1 MGKSCLTGIA
11 RKHLSWRVAILL
23 PIFLRALIPVGF
35 MPMFAPGFGVRLVV
49 CDSDAA
55 VPHAAS
61 MPMDM
66 PANMSMDPLDSAAGP
81 HGGRPAHEDHGTCP
95 YGSSP
100 ALGALPTLAI
110 APLLVQRSTPPV
122 VATPQVAYFEVSPR
136 AQSPRG
142 PPV

>member
-1 MGKSCLTGIA
+1 MGKSFLTGTA
-11 RKHLSWRVAILL
+11 RKRVSWRVAILL

-35 MPMFAPGFGVRLVV
+35 MPMFAPGFGVRLVM
-49 CDSDAA
+49 CDGYAA

-66 PANMSMDPLDSAAGP
+66 PADMRMDPDNAQGP
-81 HGGRPAHEDHGTCP
+81 HGGRPAHEDHGNCP

-110 APLLVQRSTPPV
+110 APLLIQRSAQP
-122 VATPQVAYFEVSPR
+122 AIAAPQVAYFEVSPR

>member
-11 RKHLSWRVAILL
+11 RKHVGWRVGILL

-35 MPMFAPGFGVRLVV
+35 MPMFSPGFGVRLVA
-49 CDSDAA
+49 CESYAE

-66 PANMSMDPLDSAAGP
+66 PAGMHMDPLDNAVGP
-81 HGGRPAHEDHGTCP
+81 HGGRPAHEVHGTCP

-110 APLLVQRSTPPV
+110 APQLVQRPAPP
-122 VATPQVAYFEVSPR
+122 AAAKPQVAHFEVSPR

>member
-1 MGKSCLTGIA
+1 MGKSCLIGIV
-11 RKHLSWRVAILL
+11 RKRVSWQVAILL
-23 PIFLRALIPVGF
+23 PILVRALIPVGF
-35 MPMFAPGFGVRLVV
+35 MPMFGPGFGVRLVI
-49 CDSDAA
+49 CDDYAA

-66 PANMSMDPLDSAAGP
+66 PADMRMDPSDDTVGP
-81 HGGRPAHEDHGTCP
+81 HGGRPVHENHGSCP

-100 ALGALPTLAI
+100 ALGALPALAI
-110 APLLVQRSTPPV
+110 TPLVVQRPTQPA
-122 VATPQVAYFEVSPR
+122 VAAPQVAYFEVSRR

>member
-1 MGKSCLTGIA
+1 MGKRRLTGIA
-11 RKHLSWRVAILL
+11 RKRVSWRVAILL

-35 MPMFAPGFGVRLVV
+35 MPMFAPGVGLRLVV
-49 CDSDAA
+49 CDGYAA

-66 PANMSMDPLDSAAGP
+66 PADMRMDASGDAAGP

-100 ALGALPTLAI
+100 ALGALPTLTT
-110 APLLVQRSTPPV
+110 APLLVQRSAQPA
-122 VATPQVAYFEVSPR
+122 VAAPQVAYFEVSPR

>member
-11 RKHLSWRVAILL
+11 RKHVNWRVAILL
-23 PIFLRALIPVGF
+23 PVLLRALIPVGF
-35 MPMFAPGFGVRLVV
+35 MPMFVPGLGVQLVV
-49 CDSDAA
+49 CDSYAP

-61 MPMDM
+61 MPTDMRADM
-66 PANMSMDPLDSAAGP
+66 PMHHSQHAAGA
-81 HGGRPAHEDHGTCP
+81 HGGHPVHEDHGTCP

-110 APLLVQRSTPPV
+110 APLLVQRPTQPG
-122 VATPQVAYFEVSPR
+122 VAVAQVAYFEVSPR